1 MRKYKAIM
9 LKLTLILASTLTLA
23 LSAATSATGQTPSVS
38 DLRVTPLVA
47 SGVKSIVRTSSARID
62 DCADQLEI
70 ATQRLLKTLD
80 ALEKAE
86 ALVGFKDQ
94 EIAAKDRLIELQKE
108 FVAIK
113 DQMIAAQGEL
123 IKFYQAQKTKGK
135 FRSVM
140 EKIQKVLVLAAGIYI
155 GKGL

>member
-1 MRKYKAIM
+1 MRKHKATV
-9 LKLTLILASTLTLA
+9 LKLTLILASIATLA
-23 LSAATSATGQTPSVS
+23 LSAATSTTAQTPFAD
-38 DLRVTPLVA
+38 DLRVMPVV
-47 SGVKSIVRTSSARID
+47 SNGVKNIARTSSARID

-94 EIAAKDRLIELQKE
+94 EIAAKDKLIALQKE
-108 FVAIK
+108 FVAVK
-113 DQMIAAQGEL
+113 DQIIAAQGEL

-135 FRSVM
+135 FRAVM